1 MQNLEIREAVKNG
14 GVYLWQLADRLGVS
28 DATLSRKLRKE
39 LSAKEKKR
47 CLQIIEQLT
56 EQRLKAGEADAE
68 NEND

>member
-39 LSAKEKKR
+39 LSAKEKNR

-68 NEND
+68 NAND

>member
-1 MQNLEIREAVKNG
+1 M
-14 GVYLWQLADRLGVS
+14 WQLADRLGVS

-39 LSAKEKKR
+39 LSAKEKMR
-47 CLQIIEQLT
+47 CLQIVEQLT

>member
-39 LSAKEKKR
+39 LSEKEKMR
-47 CLQIIEQLT
+47 CLQIVEQLT